1 MIKAFTGRYGTGKTT
16 AMVEEAYHWLPKKI
30 KIITNTPFSYRYFKF
45 YSLRNMI
52 KSHSLGENASIDARV
67 VTKLTDYF
75 DLFKTE
81 TDTIFVLDEAG
92 TWLDSY
98 QWEKVDEDIYA
109 RFQQTRK
116 VNIHLLY
123 TCQFFNFVVK
133 KLRQITDVVVKCEAP
148 IRKRPNKAIPYDK
161 GTPVL
166 IRKIDYNPEM
176 FELKG
181 IPTMEQEQKYIE
193 RRSFI
198 FGYELEHAFNSFD
211 TNKIISKT

>member
-1 MIKAFTGRYGTGKTT
+1 
-16 AMVEEAYHWLPKKI
+16 MVEEAYHWLPRGI
-30 KIITNTPFSYRYFKF
+30 KIISNTPFSYRYFKF
-45 YSLRNMI
+45 YSLKNIVRT
-52 KSHSLGENASIDARV
+52 KSLGELAHIDARV
-67 VTKLTDYF
+67 VTRLDEYF
-75 DLFKTE
+75 ELFKTE

-98 QWEKVDEDIYA
+98 QWESVDTDIYA

-148 IRKRPNKAIPYDK
+148 LRHRPNQNIPYDK
-161 GTPVL
+161 GKPIM

-181 IPTMEQEQKYIE
+181 IPTIEQEQKYIE
-193 RRSFI
+193 KRSFI
-198 FGYELEHAFNSFD
+198 IGYELEHAFKSFD
-211 TNKIISKT
+211 TNKIITRE